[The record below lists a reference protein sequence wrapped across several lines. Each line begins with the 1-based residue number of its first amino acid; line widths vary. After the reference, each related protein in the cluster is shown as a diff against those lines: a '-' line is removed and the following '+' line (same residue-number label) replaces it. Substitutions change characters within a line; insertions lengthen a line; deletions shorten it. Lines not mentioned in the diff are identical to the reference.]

1 MLLTHQE
8 WGATPTTCPPK
19 PWRRGKSGSRLEK
32 SLNLDPGLRRRGNS
46 WNTLTT
52 VQSSSEIIIFTIM
65 SKNPRGQFA
74 QSPCRIY
81 TAPLG

>member
-1 MLLTHQE
+1 MPYTAYTSRMGRHPDE
-8 WGATPTTCPPK
+8 S
-19 PWRRGKSGSRLEK
+19 RG
-32 SLNLDPGLRRRGNS
+32 GNS
-46 WNTLTT
+46 WNTFTT
-52 VQSSSEIIIFTIM
+52 VQPSSEIIIFTIM